1 MIQIYS
7 PDNTD
12 YERNGNMVLFAS
24 SAKARAVLNG
34 AWTAEL
40 SHPID
45 EEGRWKYI
53 TEESVVKMPS
63 FNGEQLFRVKQTERS
78 DNGVTAQMEPIFYDS
93 MNDCW
98 LTDIRPTLKD
108 GYEAL
113 KMMLAPNSKYTGRS
127 NIMKLYTAYYQ
138 DMNFMEALNGNIDH
152 SFLNRWGG
160 EILFDNFTVIVNERV
175 GGDYGVEL
183 RYGKN
188 IPKNGM
194 SCEADIR
201 EVVTRIYPK
210 SYNGHKMSGNGYVD
224 SPLIQNYPLV
234 KSASVTFEKIKM
246 REDAQEN
253 DEANGVTVCDTQEE
267 LDAALTA
274 ACSEQYTSGLDKP
287 KVTIR
292 ADMVLLQNTEQY
304 QEIRELEEVSLGD
317 TVHCINNHLGITTD
331 ARVIELEYDS
341 VRKKVSAVVIGDF
354 QKNYFDGITSSTQ
367 KIDSVINPNGTV
379 MADKVQGILNG
390 IQTQLQIQSTISQ
403 KVDGVVFRIEDLNPE
418 SPTYGCMIL
427 GTQGLQISKT
437 RTEDGKD
444 WDWSTAMT
452 AGGIVADAIVSGILR
467 GVTIISPS
475 NNSYRGDI
483 TIEGGEISSYFEKS
497 NSYFDLTTDRLNF
510 IDRPGTADE
519 YSVSYKAQG
528 FQGMGYAGYYNL
540 VPTDSGMMFELG
552 KYENDLES
560 SVTLTP
566 GHLKIVRDG
575 KTIIE
580 Y

>member
-63 FNGEQLFRVKQTERS
+63 FNGEQLFRIKQTERS

-253 DEANGVTVCDTQEE
+253 DEVNGVTVCDTQEE

-287 KVTIR
+287 K
-292 ADMVLLQNTEQY
+292 
-304 QEIRELEEVSLGD
+304 G
-317 TVHCINNHLGITTD
+317 
-331 ARVIELEYDS
+331 
-341 VRKKVSAVVIGDF
+341 
-354 QKNYFDGITSSTQ
+354 
-367 KIDSVINPNGTV
+367 
-379 MADKVQGILNG
+379 
-390 IQTQLQIQSTISQ
+390 
-403 KVDGVVFRIEDLNPE
+403 
-418 SPTYGCMIL
+418 
-427 GTQGLQISKT
+427 
-437 RTEDGKD
+437 
-444 WDWSTAMT
+444 
-452 AGGIVADAIVSGILR
+452 
-467 GVTIISPS
+467 
-475 NNSYRGDI
+475 
-483 TIEGGEISSYFEKS
+483 
-497 NSYFDLTTDRLNF
+497 
-510 IDRPGTADE
+510 
-519 YSVSYKAQG
+519 
-528 FQGMGYAGYYNL
+528 
-540 VPTDSGMMFELG
+540 
-552 KYENDLES
+552 
-560 SVTLTP
+560 
-566 GHLKIVRDG
+566 
-575 KTIIE
+575 
-580 Y
+580 